1 MQLNDELPWLIFSL
15 PGLSFALSNAADF
28 KDIHPWTKYPGSS
41 THIAEHC
48 HKAPSWVAFK
58 DENPDLDE
66 NAWGY
71 QIEPGM
77 KTYAWTKLLLDDQ
90 ALTTEYDDPDLN
102 KAAGNGLMRLPAGRT
117 AKDVVTEYLKGM
129 HSMYR
134 KAVIEKIGEDILEEM
149 PVDFWLTVPATWT
162 ERAKLITRAAALDA
176 GFASRPIDRLSLIT
190 EPDAA
195 AHMALKSSIHHV
207 EDLIDAGVM
216 VCDLGGGTV
225 DITTSEIVRKSPSL
239 KLREIAI
246 GAGGKCGGTFVDR
259 NLYKLLSERF
269 GTAFTSLGPQHVG
282 PGSQFMDQFEMRKR
296 DFSLD
301 TPSKKSYKLT
311 LPMRNLVVTPEMQKY
326 YDPDFNWVLLSK
338 DDMKSLFDPVIDVIL
353 KLVKDQ
359 VDQVKRDKEPT
370 IKTMCLVGG
379 FGSSPYV
386 KERLLE
392 WCSEQEIRLTTP
404 WTGAW
409 AAVVCGAVLRGVEG
423 SMVRQKKCRRHYGH
437 SISRTYD
444 PAVHFNFDENK
455 RRLWNDPWTKE
466 QNLSGF
472 MDWEIAKGALLDDD
486 TEISTSFYSHFSE
499 YFDGKHTH
507 DLYSCSLDEAP
518 ETIEN
523 ERIEKVGEVLYTID
537 DIGID
542 KTKIK
547 SIQDANGIH
556 WYQLLLTLTIRLSD
570 DAVGVLPSELF
581 TAALD
586 AGGNLRNLAN
596 KTEQSRTIPYKST
609 PDGDIV
615 LDVVYPEEADDSPT
629 TVLIHIHGGFLI
641 VGDRYS
647 FAPYWLVNVATSRK
661 WIFVSPD
668 YRLVPESTAH
678 TSLDDSIDA
687 YNWVRS
693 SLADTLGRPIG
704 PVLLAGS
711 SAGGYLA
718 LTTANAVEQKPDAL
732 LLIYGML
739 DAAGP
744 RYTTPGKN
752 IWGAPPFDTASVL
765 SKFPRPKENDD
776 RKAISGYPPPENFQQ
791 DPRFQVASALHIDA
805 LFPDYMTGVEGLGR
819 EIASKG
825 IDAIPEEHRR
835 LFPLSFGDLARIPR
849 TFLLHGVNDSAVTVD
864 CSTVAEKKLR
874 EAGVEVEKDFPEDA
888 EHGFDGRIGNVDV
901 EKAEADGIPNVKS
914 LRNAILFLDSSSKK

>member
-1 MQLNDELPWLIFSL
+1 MLAVRNRTKLIVGIDYGTTYS
-15 PGLSFALSNAADF
+15 GLSFALSNAADF

-90 ALTTEYDDPDLN
+90 ALATEYDDPDLN
-102 KAAGNGLMRLPAGRT
+102 KAAGNGLMRLPSGRT

-129 HSMYR
+129 HSMYK
-134 KAVIEKIGEDILEEM
+134 KAVIEKIGEDKLEDL
-149 PVDFWLTVPATWT
+149 PVDFWLTVPATWS

-207 EDLIDAGVM
+207 EDLIDVGTGVM

-225 DITTSEIVRKSPSL
+225 DITTSEVVRKSPSL

-269 GTAFTSLGPQHVG
+269 GTAFTDLGPQHVG
-282 PGSQFMDQFEMRKR
+282 PGSQFMDQFEMHKR

-301 TPSKKSYKLT
+301 TPSRKSYKIT
-311 LPMRNLVVTPEMQKY
+311 LPMRRLVVTPEIEKY

-359 VDQVKRDKEPT
+359 VDQVKRDNEPR

-404 WTGAW
+404 WAGAW

-423 SMVRQKKCRRHYGH
+423 SMSKQKKCRRHYGH
-437 SISRTYD
+437 TMSRAYD

-472 MDWEIAKGALLDDD
+472 MNWEIAKGALLDDD

-507 DLYSCSLDEAP
+507 DLFSCSLDEAP

-537 DIGID
+537 GID

-570 DAVGVLPSELF
+570 DEVGVLVCRIFYRGKE
-581 TAALD
+581 
-586 AGGNLRNLAN
+586 
-596 KTEQSRTIPYKST
+596 
-609 PDGDIV
+609 
-615 LDVVYPEEADDSPT
+615 
-629 TVLIHIHGGFLI
+629 
-641 VGDRYS
+641 VGKAEIGYS
-647 FAPYWLVNVATSRK
+647 FT
-661 WIFVSPD
+661 
-668 YRLVPESTAH
+668 
-678 TSLDDSIDA
+678 
-687 YNWVRS
+687 
-693 SLADTLGRPIG
+693 
-704 PVLLAGS
+704 
-711 SAGGYLA
+711 
-718 LTTANAVEQKPDAL
+718 
-732 LLIYGML
+732 
-739 DAAGP
+739 
-744 RYTTPGKN
+744 
-752 IWGAPPFDTASVL
+752 
-765 SKFPRPKENDD
+765 
-776 RKAISGYPPPENFQQ
+776 
-791 DPRFQVASALHIDA
+791 
-805 LFPDYMTGVEGLGR
+805 
-819 EIASKG
+819 
-825 IDAIPEEHRR
+825 
-835 LFPLSFGDLARIPR
+835 
-849 TFLLHGVNDSAVTVD
+849 
-864 CSTVAEKKLR
+864 
-874 EAGVEVEKDFPEDA
+874 
-888 EHGFDGRIGNVDV
+888 
-901 EKAEADGIPNVKS
+901 
-914 LRNAILFLDSSSKK
+914 

>member
-1 MQLNDELPWLIFSL
+1 MLAVRNRTKLIVGIDYGTTYS
-15 PGLSFALSNAADF
+15 GLSFALSNAADF

-90 ALTTEYDDPDLN
+90 ALATEYDDPDLN

-129 HSMYR
+129 HSMYK

-207 EDLIDAGVM
+207 EDLIDVGTGVM

-259 NLYKLLSERF
+259 NLYKLLAKRF

-311 LPMRNLVVTPEMQKY
+311 LPMRSLVVTPEMQKY

-359 VDQVKRDKEPT
+359 VDQVKRDKEPI

-386 KERLLE
+386 KE
-392 WCSEQEIRLTTP
+392 S
-404 WTGAW
+404 W

-570 DAVGVLPSELF
+570 DDVGVLSQTSKYVLEL
-581 TAALD
+581 
-586 AGGNLRNLAN
+586 LRMATSLFSSLRGYTY
-596 KTEQSRTIPYKST
+596 KTIPYKST
-609 PDGDIV
+609 PHGDIV

-647 FAPYWLVNVATSRK
+647 FAPYWLVNAVTTRK

-678 TSLDDSIDA
+678 ASLDDSIDA
-687 YNWVRS
+687 YKWVRS
-693 SLADTLGRPIG
+693 SLADAIGRPIG

-718 LTTANAVEQKPDAL
+718 LTTANAVKHKPDAL

-744 RYTTPGKN
+744 RYTIPGTN
-752 IWGAPPFDTASVL
+752 IWGAPPFDTTSVL
-765 SKFPRPKENDD
+765 SQFPRTKENDD
-776 RKAISGYPPPENFQQ
+776 RKAISGYPLPENFQQ

-805 LFPDYMTGVEGLGR
+805 LFPDYMTGVEGLSR

-835 LFPLSFGDLARIPR
+835 LFPLSFGDLAKIPR

-864 CSTVAEKKLR
+864 CSIVAEKKLR

-888 EHGFDGRIGNVDV
+888 EHGFDGRIGNIDV
-901 EKAEADGIPNVKS
+901 EKAEADEIPNIES
-914 LRNAILFLDSSSKK
+914 LRNAIRFLDSSVKN

>member
-1 MQLNDELPWLIFSL
+1 MLAVRNRTKLIVGIDYGTTYS
-15 PGLSFALSNAADF
+15 GLSFALSNAADF

-90 ALTTEYDDPDLN
+90 ALATEYDDPDLN
-102 KAAGNGLMRLPAGRT
+102 KAAGNGLMRLPSGRT

-129 HSMYR
+129 HSMYK
-134 KAVIEKIGEDILEEM
+134 KAVIEKIGEDKLEDL
-149 PVDFWLTVPATWT
+149 PVDFWLTVPATWS

-207 EDLIDAGVM
+207 EDLIDVGTGVM

-225 DITTSEIVRKSPSL
+225 DITTSEVVRKSPSL

-269 GTAFTSLGPQHVG
+269 GTAFTDLGPQHVG
-282 PGSQFMDQFEMRKR
+282 PGSQFMDQFEMHKR

-301 TPSKKSYKLT
+301 TPSRKSYKIT
-311 LPMRNLVVTPEMQKY
+311 LPMRRLVVTPEIEKY

-359 VDQVKRDKEPT
+359 VDQVKRDNEPR

-423 SMVRQKKCRRHYGH
+423 SMSKQKKCRRHYGH
-437 SISRTYD
+437 TMSRTYD

-472 MDWEIAKGALLDDD
+472 MNWEIAKGALLDDD

-507 DLYSCSLDEAP
+507 DLFSCSLDEAP

-537 DIGID
+537 GID

-547 SIQDANGIH
+547 SIKDANGIH

-570 DAVGVLPSELF
+570 DEPFLKLLRMATSLF
-581 TAALD
+581 SSLKGYTY
-586 AGGNLRNLAN
+586 
-596 KTEQSRTIPYKST
+596 KTIPYKSG
-609 PDGDIV
+609 PDADIV
-615 LDVVYPEEADDSPT
+615 LDVVYPEEADGSPT

-647 FAPYWLVNVATSRK
+647 FAPYWGLNAATARK

-678 TSLDDSIDA
+678 ASLDDSIDA

-693 SLADTLGRPIG
+693 SLADVIGRPIG

-718 LTTANAVEQKPDAL
+718 LATANVVEQKPDAL

-744 RYTTPGKN
+744 RYTTPGTN
-752 IWGAPPFDTASVL
+752 IWGAPPFDTTSVL
-765 SKFPRPKENDD
+765 SKFPRTKENDD
-776 RKAISGYPPPENFQQ
+776 RKAISGYPPPKNFQQ
-791 DPRFQVASALHIDA
+791 DPRFQVTSALHIDA
-805 LFPDYMTGVEGLGR
+805 LFPDYMTGVDGLSR
-819 EIASKG
+819 EIANKG

-835 LFPLSFGDLARIPR
+835 LFPLSFGDISKIPR
-849 TFLLHGVNDSAVTVD
+849 TFLLHGVNDTAVTID
-864 CSTVAEKKLR
+864 CSIVAEKKLR
-874 EAGVEVEKDFPEDA
+874 EAGVEVMKDFPENA
-888 EHGFDGRIGNVDV
+888 EHGFDVRTGNVDV
-901 EKAEADGIPNVKS
+901 EKADADGIPNVES
-914 LRNAILFLDSSSKK
+914 LRNAIRFLDSFAKN

>member
-1 MQLNDELPWLIFSL
+1 
-15 PGLSFALSNAADF
+15 
-28 KDIHPWTKYPGSS
+28 
-41 THIAEHC
+41 
-48 HKAPSWVAFK
+48 
-58 DENPDLDE
+58 
-66 NAWGY
+66 
-71 QIEPGM
+71 
-77 KTYAWTKLLLDDQ
+77 
-90 ALTTEYDDPDLN
+90 
-102 KAAGNGLMRLPAGRT
+102 
-117 AKDVVTEYLKGM
+117 
-129 HSMYR
+129 
-134 KAVIEKIGEDILEEM
+134 
-149 PVDFWLTVPATWT
+149 
-162 ERAKLITRAAALDA
+162 
-176 GFASRPIDRLSLIT
+176 
-190 EPDAA
+190 
-195 AHMALKSSIHHV
+195 MALKSSIHHV
-207 EDLIDAGVM
+207 EDLIDVGTGVM

-282 PGSQFMDQFEMRKR
+282 PGSQFMDQFENRKR

-301 TPSKKSYKLT
+301 TPSRKSYKLT

-359 VDQVKRDKEPT
+359 VDQVKRDKEPI

-444 PAVHFNFDENK
+444 PAVHYNFDENK

-570 DAVGVLPSELF
+570 DDVGVLVCRIFCRGKE
-581 TAALD
+581 
-586 AGGNLRNLAN
+586 
-596 KTEQSRTIPYKST
+596 
-609 PDGDIV
+609 
-615 LDVVYPEEADDSPT
+615 
-629 TVLIHIHGGFLI
+629 
-641 VGDRYS
+641 VGKAEIGYS
-647 FAPYWLVNVATSRK
+647 FT
-661 WIFVSPD
+661 
-668 YRLVPESTAH
+668 
-678 TSLDDSIDA
+678 
-687 YNWVRS
+687 
-693 SLADTLGRPIG
+693 
-704 PVLLAGS
+704 
-711 SAGGYLA
+711 
-718 LTTANAVEQKPDAL
+718 
-732 LLIYGML
+732 
-739 DAAGP
+739 
-744 RYTTPGKN
+744 
-752 IWGAPPFDTASVL
+752 
-765 SKFPRPKENDD
+765 
-776 RKAISGYPPPENFQQ
+776 
-791 DPRFQVASALHIDA
+791 
-805 LFPDYMTGVEGLGR
+805 
-819 EIASKG
+819 
-825 IDAIPEEHRR
+825 
-835 LFPLSFGDLARIPR
+835 
-849 TFLLHGVNDSAVTVD
+849 
-864 CSTVAEKKLR
+864 
-874 EAGVEVEKDFPEDA
+874 
-888 EHGFDGRIGNVDV
+888 
-901 EKAEADGIPNVKS
+901 
-914 LRNAILFLDSSSKK
+914 

>member
-1 MQLNDELPWLIFSL
+1 MLAVRNRTKLIVGIDYGTTYS
-15 PGLSFALSNAADF
+15 GLSFALSNAADF

-90 ALTTEYDDPDLN
+90 ALATEYDDPDLN
-102 KAAGNGLMRLPAGRT
+102 KAAGNGLMRLPSGRT

-134 KAVIEKIGEDILEEM
+134 KAVIEKIGEDKLENL
-149 PVDFWLTVPATWT
+149 PVDFWLTVPATWS

-207 EDLIDAGVM
+207 EDLIDVGTGVM

-225 DITTSEIVRKSPSL
+225 
-239 KLREIAI
+239 LREIAI

-269 GTAFTSLGPQHVG
+269 GTAFTDLGPQHVG
-282 PGSQFMDQFEMRKR
+282 PGSQFMDQFEMHKR

-301 TPSKKSYKLT
+301 TPSRKSYKIT
-311 LPMRNLVVTPEMQKY
+311 LPMRRLVVTPEIEKY

-359 VDQVKRDKEPT
+359 VDQVKRDNEPR

-423 SMVRQKKCRRHYGH
+423 SMSKQKKCRRHYGH
-437 SISRTYD
+437 TMSRTYD

-472 MDWEIAKGALLDDD
+472 MNWEIAKGALLDDD

-507 DLYSCSLDEAP
+507 DLFSCSLDEAP

-523 ERIEKVGEVLYTID
+523 ELGEVLYTID
-537 DIGID
+537 GID

-570 DAVGVLPSELF
+570 DE
-581 TAALD
+581 
-586 AGGNLRNLAN
+586 
-596 KTEQSRTIPYKST
+596 
-609 PDGDIV
+609 
-615 LDVVYPEEADDSPT
+615 
-629 TVLIHIHGGFLI
+629 I

-647 FAPYWLVNVATSRK
+647 FAPYWLLNAATARR

-678 TSLDDSIDA
+678 ASLDDSIDA

-693 SLADTLGRPIG
+693 SLADAIGRPIG
-704 PVLLAGS
+704 PVLLSGS

-718 LTTANAVEQKPDAL
+718 LTTANAVEHKPDAL

-739 DAAGP
+739 NAAGP
-744 RYTTPGKN
+744 RYTTPGTN

-765 SKFPRPKENDD
+765 SQFPRTKQNDD

-805 LFPDYMTGVEGLGR
+805 LFPDYMTGVEGLSR

-825 IDAIPEEHRR
+825 IDAIPDEHRR

-864 CSTVAEKKLR
+864 CSFVAEKKLR
-874 EAGVEVEKDFPEDA
+874 EAGVEVVKDFPENA
-888 EHGFDGRIGNVDV
+888 EHGFDVRTGNVDV
-901 EKAEADGIPNVKS
+901 EKAEADGIPNIES
-914 LRNAILFLDSSSKK
+914 LRNVIRFLVSSVKK

>member
-1 MQLNDELPWLIFSL
+1 MLAVRNRTKLIVGIDYGTTYS
-15 PGLSFALSNAADF
+15 GLSFALSNAADF
-28 KDIHPWTKYPGSS
+28 KDIHPWTKYPGSA
-41 THIAEHC
+41 THIAEHS

-90 ALTTEYDDPDLN
+90 ALATEYDDPDLN
-102 KAAGNGLMRLPAGRT
+102 KAVGNGLMRLPAGRT

-129 HSMYR
+129 HSMYK
-134 KAVIEKIGEDILEEM
+134 KAVIEKIGADILEEM

-207 EDLIDAGVM
+207 EDLIDVGTGVM

-225 DITTSEIVRKSPSL
+225 VSSTPLKTLYLAKKAEDITTSEIIRKTPSL

-269 GTAFTSLGPQHVG
+269 GTAFTGLGPQHVG

-301 TPSKKSYKLT
+301 TPSKKSYRLT
-311 LPMRNLVVTPEMQKY
+311 LPMHSLKVTPEMQKY
-326 YDPDFNWVLLSK
+326 YDPHFYWVLLSK

-353 KLVKDQ
+353 RLLKDQ
-359 VDQVKRDKEPT
+359 VDQVKRDKEPI

-386 KERLLE
+386 KEKLLE

-423 SMVRQKKCRRHYGH
+423 SMFRQKKCRRHYGH

-570 DAVGVLPSELF
+570 DDVGVL
-581 TAALD
+581 
-586 AGGNLRNLAN
+586 
-596 KTEQSRTIPYKST
+596 TIPYKSG

-647 FAPYWLVNVATSRK
+647 FAPYWLVNAATSRK

-678 TSLDDSIDA
+678 VSLDDSIDA

-693 SLADTLGRPIG
+693 SLADALGRPIG

-744 RYTTPGKN
+744 RYTTPGTN

-765 SKFPRPKENDD
+765 SQFPRTKQNDD
-776 RKAISGYPPPENFQQ
+776 RKAISGYPPSENFQQ

-805 LFPDYMTGVEGLGR
+805 LFPDYMTGVEGLSR

-835 LFPLSFGDLARIPR
+835 LFPLSFGDLGKIPR

-864 CSTVAEKKLR
+864 CSIVAEKKLR

-901 EKAEADGIPNVKS
+901 EKKEADGIPNVES
-914 LRNAILFLDSSSKK
+914 LRNAVRFLDSSSKK

>member
-1 MQLNDELPWLIFSL
+1 TLQLNDELPWLIFST

-90 ALTTEYDDPDLN
+90 ALATEYDDPDLN
-102 KAAGNGLMRLPAGRT
+102 KAAGNGLMRLPSGRT

-134 KAVIEKIGEDILEEM
+134 KAVIEKIGEDKLEDL
-149 PVDFWLTVPATWT
+149 PVDFWLTVPATWS

-207 EDLIDAGVM
+207 EDLIDVGTGVM

-225 DITTSEIVRKSPSL
+225 SSSADGTVILTLS
-239 KLREIAI
+239 
-246 GAGGKCGGTFVDR
+246 GGKCGGTFVDR

-269 GTAFTSLGPQHVG
+269 GTAFTDLGPQHVG
-282 PGSQFMDQFEMRKR
+282 PGSQFMDQFEMHKR

-301 TPSKKSYKLT
+301 TPSRKSYKIT
-311 LPMRNLVVTPEMQKY
+311 LPMRRLVVTPEIEKY

-359 VDQVKRDKEPT
+359 VDQVKRDNEPR

-423 SMVRQKKCRRHYGH
+423 SMSKQKKCRRHYGH
-437 SISRTYD
+437 TMSRTYD

-472 MDWEIAKGALLDDD
+472 MNWEIAKGALLDDD

-507 DLYSCSLDEAP
+507 DLFSCSLDEAP

-537 DIGID
+537 GID

-570 DAVGVLPSELF
+570 DELYGLGDMLPGLKGY
-581 TAALD
+581 TY
-586 AGGNLRNLAN
+586 
-596 KTEQSRTIPYKST
+596 KTIPYKSR
-609 PDGDIV
+609 PSGDIV
-615 LDVVYPEEADDSPT
+615 LDVVYPEEADGSPT

-647 FAPYWLVNVATSRK
+647 FAPYWLLNAATARR

-678 TSLDDSIDA
+678 ASLDDSIDA

-693 SLADTLGRPIG
+693 SLADAIGRPIG
-704 PVLLAGS
+704 SVLLSGS

-718 LTTANAVEQKPDAL
+718 LTTANAVEHKPDAL

-744 RYTTPGKN
+744 RYTTPGTN

-765 SKFPRPKENDD
+765 SQFPRTKQNDD

-791 DPRFQVASALHIDA
+791 DPRFQVTSALHIDA
-805 LFPDYMTGVEGLGR
+805 LFPDYMTGVDGLSR
-819 EIASKG
+819 EIANKG

-835 LFPLSFGDLARIPR
+835 LFPLSFGDLSKIPR
-849 TFLLHGVNDSAVTVD
+849 TFLLHGVNDTAVTID
-864 CSTVAEKKLR
+864 CGIVAEKKLR
-874 EAGVEVEKDFPEDA
+874 EAGVEVIKDFPENA
-888 EHGFDGRIGNVDV
+888 EHGFDVRTGNLDV
-901 EKAEADGIPNVKS
+901 EKADADGIPNVES
-914 LRNAILFLDSSSKK
+914 LRNAIRFLDSSVKN

>member
-1 MQLNDELPWLIFSL
+1 MLAVRNRTKLIVGIDYGTTYS
-15 PGLSFALSNAADF
+15 GLSFALSNAADF

-90 ALTTEYDDPDLN
+90 ALATEYDDPDLN
-102 KAAGNGLMRLPAGRT
+102 KAAGNGLMRLPSGRT

-134 KAVIEKIGEDILEEM
+134 KAVIEKIGEDKLENL
-149 PVDFWLTVPATWT
+149 PVDFWLTVPATWS

-207 EDLIDAGVM
+207 EDLIDVGTGVM
-216 VCDLGGGTV
+216 VCDLGG
-225 DITTSEIVRKSPSL
+225 
-239 KLREIAI
+239 
-246 GAGGKCGGTFVDR
+246 GGKCGGTFVDR

-269 GTAFTSLGPQHVG
+269 GTAFTDLGPQHVG
-282 PGSQFMDQFEMRKR
+282 PGSQFMDQFEMHKR

-301 TPSKKSYKLT
+301 TPSRKSYKIT
-311 LPMRNLVVTPEMQKY
+311 LPMRRLVVTPEIEKY

-359 VDQVKRDKEPT
+359 VDQVKRDNEPR

-423 SMVRQKKCRRHYGH
+423 SMSKQKKCRRHYGH
-437 SISRTYD
+437 TMSRTYD

-472 MDWEIAKGALLDDD
+472 MNWEIAKGALLDDD

-507 DLYSCSLDEAP
+507 DLFSCSLDEAP

-537 DIGID
+537 GID

-570 DAVGVLPSELF
+570 DEHFLKLLRMATSLF
-581 TAALD
+581 SS
-586 AGGNLRNLAN
+586 LRGYTY
-596 KTEQSRTIPYKST
+596 KTIPFKSG

-615 LDVVYPEEADDSPT
+615 LDVVYPEEADGSPT

-647 FAPYWLVNVATSRK
+647 FAPYWLLNAATARR

-678 TSLDDSIDA
+678 ASLDDSIDA

-693 SLADTLGRPIG
+693 SLADAIGRPIG
-704 PVLLAGS
+704 PVLLSGS

-718 LTTANAVEQKPDAL
+718 LTTANAVEHKPDAL

-739 DAAGP
+739 NAAGP
-744 RYTTPGKN
+744 RYTTPGTN

-765 SKFPRPKENDD
+765 SQFPRTKQNDD

-805 LFPDYMTGVEGLGR
+805 LFPDYMTGVEGLSR

-825 IDAIPEEHRR
+825 IDAIPDEHRR

-864 CSTVAEKKLR
+864 CSFVAEKKLR
-874 EAGVEVEKDFPEDA
+874 EAGVEVVKDFPENA
-888 EHGFDGRIGNVDV
+888 EHGFDVRTGNVDV
-901 EKAEADGIPNVKS
+901 EKAEADGIPNIES
-914 LRNAILFLDSSSKK
+914 LRNVIRFLVSSVKK

>member
-1 MQLNDELPWLIFSL
+1 MLAVRNRTKLIVGIDYGTTYS
-15 PGLSFALSNAADF
+15 GLSFALSNAADF

-90 ALTTEYDDPDLN
+90 ALATEYDDPDLN

-311 LPMRNLVVTPEMQKY
+311 LPMRNLIVTPEMQKY

-570 DAVGVLPSELF
+570 DDVGVLPSEIF

-596 KTEQSRTIPYKST
+596 KTKQSRVFRVQPRHRNTRNLNKQ
-609 PDGDIV
+609 
-615 LDVVYPEEADDSPT
+615 
-629 TVLIHIHGGFLI
+629 
-641 VGDRYS
+641 R
-647 FAPYWLVNVATSRK
+647 
-661 WIFVSPD
+661 
-668 YRLVPESTAH
+668 
-678 TSLDDSIDA
+678 
-687 YNWVRS
+687 
-693 SLADTLGRPIG
+693 
-704 PVLLAGS
+704 AGS
-711 SAGGYLA
+711 
-718 LTTANAVEQKPDAL
+718 
-732 LLIYGML
+732 
-739 DAAGP
+739 
-744 RYTTPGKN
+744 
-752 IWGAPPFDTASVL
+752 
-765 SKFPRPKENDD
+765 
-776 RKAISGYPPPENFQQ
+776 
-791 DPRFQVASALHIDA
+791 
-805 LFPDYMTGVEGLGR
+805 
-819 EIASKG
+819 
-825 IDAIPEEHRR
+825 
-835 LFPLSFGDLARIPR
+835 
-849 TFLLHGVNDSAVTVD
+849 
-864 CSTVAEKKLR
+864 
-874 EAGVEVEKDFPEDA
+874 
-888 EHGFDGRIGNVDV
+888 
-901 EKAEADGIPNVKS
+901 
-914 LRNAILFLDSSSKK
+914 

>member
-1 MQLNDELPWLIFSL
+1 MLAVRNRTKLIVGIDYGTTYS
-15 PGLSFALSNAADF
+15 GLSFALSNAADF

-71 QIEPGM
+71 QIEP
-77 KTYAWTKLLLDDQ
+77 
-90 ALTTEYDDPDLN
+90 
-102 KAAGNGLMRLPAGRT
+102 
-117 AKDVVTEYLKGM
+117 
-129 HSMYR
+129 
-134 KAVIEKIGEDILEEM
+134 
-149 PVDFWLTVPATWT
+149 
-162 ERAKLITRAAALDA
+162 AKLITRAAALDA

-207 EDLIDAGVM
+207 EDLIDVGTGVM

-225 DITTSEIVRKSPSL
+225 DITTSEVVRKSPSL

-246 GAGGKCGGTFVDR
+246 GA
-259 NLYKLLSERF
+259 EI
-269 GTAFTSLGPQHVG
+269 
-282 PGSQFMDQFEMRKR
+282 E
-296 DFSLD
+296 
-301 TPSKKSYKLT
+301 
-311 LPMRNLVVTPEMQKY
+311 KY

-359 VDQVKRDKEPT
+359 VDQVKRDNEPR

-423 SMVRQKKCRRHYGH
+423 SMSKQKKCRRHYGH
-437 SISRTYD
+437 TMSRTYD

-472 MDWEIAKGALLDDD
+472 MNWEIAKGALLDDD

-507 DLYSCSLDEAP
+507 DLFSCSLDEAP

-537 DIGID
+537 GID

-570 DAVGVLPSELF
+570 DEVGVLVCRIYYRGKE
-581 TAALD
+581 
-586 AGGNLRNLAN
+586 
-596 KTEQSRTIPYKST
+596 
-609 PDGDIV
+609 
-615 LDVVYPEEADDSPT
+615 
-629 TVLIHIHGGFLI
+629 
-641 VGDRYS
+641 VGKAEIGYS
-647 FAPYWLVNVATSRK
+647 FT
-661 WIFVSPD
+661 
-668 YRLVPESTAH
+668 
-678 TSLDDSIDA
+678 
-687 YNWVRS
+687 
-693 SLADTLGRPIG
+693 
-704 PVLLAGS
+704 
-711 SAGGYLA
+711 
-718 LTTANAVEQKPDAL
+718 
-732 LLIYGML
+732 
-739 DAAGP
+739 
-744 RYTTPGKN
+744 
-752 IWGAPPFDTASVL
+752 
-765 SKFPRPKENDD
+765 
-776 RKAISGYPPPENFQQ
+776 
-791 DPRFQVASALHIDA
+791 
-805 LFPDYMTGVEGLGR
+805 
-819 EIASKG
+819 
-825 IDAIPEEHRR
+825 
-835 LFPLSFGDLARIPR
+835 
-849 TFLLHGVNDSAVTVD
+849 
-864 CSTVAEKKLR
+864 
-874 EAGVEVEKDFPEDA
+874 
-888 EHGFDGRIGNVDV
+888 
-901 EKAEADGIPNVKS
+901 
-914 LRNAILFLDSSSKK
+914 

>member
-1 MQLNDELPWLIFSL
+1 MLAVRNRTKLIVGIDYGTTYS
-15 PGLSFALSNAADF
+15 GLSFALSNAADF

-90 ALTTEYDDPDLN
+90 ALATEYDDPDLN

-129 HSMYR
+129 HSMYK

-207 EDLIDAGVM
+207 EDLIDVGTGVM

-259 NLYKLLSERF
+259 NLYKLLAKRF

-301 TPSKKSYKLT
+301 TPNKKSYKLT
-311 LPMRNLVVTPEMQKY
+311 LPMRSLVVTPEMQKY

-359 VDQVKRDKEPT
+359 VDQVKRDKEPI

-386 KERLLE
+386 KE
-392 WCSEQEIRLTTP
+392 S
-404 WTGAW
+404 W

-570 DAVGVLPSELF
+570 DDVGVLSQTSKYVLEL
-581 TAALD
+581 
-586 AGGNLRNLAN
+586 LRMATSLFSSLRGYTY
-596 KTEQSRTIPYKST
+596 KTIPYKST
-609 PDGDIV
+609 PHGDIV

-647 FAPYWLVNVATSRK
+647 FAPYWLVKAVTTRK

-678 TSLDDSIDA
+678 ASLDDSIDA
-687 YNWVRS
+687 YKWVRS
-693 SLADTLGRPIG
+693 SLADAIGRPIG

-718 LTTANAVEQKPDAL
+718 LTTANAVKHKPDAL

-744 RYTTPGKN
+744 RYTTPGTN
-752 IWGAPPFDTASVL
+752 IWGAPPFDTTSVL
-765 SKFPRPKENDD
+765 SQFPRTKENDD
-776 RKAISGYPPPENFQQ
+776 RKAISGYPLPENFQQ

-805 LFPDYMTGVEGLGR
+805 LFPDYMTGVEGLSR

-835 LFPLSFGDLARIPR
+835 LFPLSFGDLAKIPR

-864 CSTVAEKKLR
+864 CSIVAEKKLR

-888 EHGFDGRIGNVDV
+888 EHGFDGRIGNIDV
-901 EKAEADGIPNVKS
+901 EKAEADEIPNIES
-914 LRNAILFLDSSSKK
+914 LRNAIRFLDSSVKN